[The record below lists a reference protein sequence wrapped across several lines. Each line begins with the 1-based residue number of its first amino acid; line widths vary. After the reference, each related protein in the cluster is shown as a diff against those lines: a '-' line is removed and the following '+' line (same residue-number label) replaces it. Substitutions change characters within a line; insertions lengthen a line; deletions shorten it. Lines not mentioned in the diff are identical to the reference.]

1 MYCSPFK
8 HHFGILGKASD
19 RIHDKQKSREPEKYL
34 MEAYEKLKNII
45 RDIHEFENNPRN
57 IKFNSDMVEILQSE
71 NQRTKN
77 LKLANYIRKIG
88 DELKNM
94 LD

>member
-1 MYCSPFK
+1 M
-8 HHFGILGKASD
+8 LGQASD
-19 RIHDKQKSREPEKYL
+19 KINDRQKARELEKYL

-45 RDIHEFENNPRN
+45 RDIHEFENDPRK
-57 IKFNSDMVEILQSE
+57 IEFNSDMIDILQTE

-88 DELKNM
+88 DELKNI
-94 LD
+94 LE